1 MQRDVQLL
9 QDGKNDL
16 GTFSVVISTSDGE
29 SDKMGLIAAPFLLV
43 SAFIVILL
51 SSSIGCSWKA

>member
-16 GTFSVVISTSDGE
+16 GTFSVVISTSGGE
-29 SDKMGLIAAPFLLV
+29 SDKMGLIAAPFLFV
-43 SAFIVILL
+43 SAFISILL